1 MKEIYINNLQD
12 TNNLATKIAKQ
23 IKNSQLPFY
32 LLLNGDLGSGKTAF
46 TKSLLKELGVK
57 ENISSPTFVIL
68 NQYQTND
75 FKINHVDA
83 YRLNNDSEIDM
94 YLDEFDNS
102 INIIEWYENL
112 SLDFSSANKITITI
126 KIIDE
131 NKRIFILGE

>member
-32 LLLNGDLGSGKTAF
+32 LLLNGGLGSGKTAF

-102 INIIEWYENL
+102 INIIEW
-112 SLDFSSANKITITI
+112 
-126 KIIDE
+126 
-131 NKRIFILGE
+131 